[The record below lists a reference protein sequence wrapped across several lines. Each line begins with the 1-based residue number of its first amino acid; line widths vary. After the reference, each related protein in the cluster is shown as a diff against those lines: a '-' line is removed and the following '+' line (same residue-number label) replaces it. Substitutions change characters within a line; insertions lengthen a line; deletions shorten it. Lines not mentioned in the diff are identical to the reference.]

1 MNVDATR
8 ALVPVQFVKHPVMTI
23 EQERN
28 IHLRQ
33 NNNLREN
40 RIPAEESQYTMGDNF
55 APYDKCL
62 RIPALKGRIVDVYV

>member
-8 ALVPVQFVKHPVMTI
+8 ALVPVQYVKHPVMTI

-33 NNNLREN
+33 NHNLREN
-40 RIPAEESQYTMGDNF
+40 LIPAEEDLYTRGDNF

-62 RIPALKGRIVDVYV
+62 RIPALKGRMVDVYV

>member
-8 ALVPVQFVKHPVMTI
+8 ALIPVQYVKQPVMTI

-33 NNNLREN
+33 SYNFREDL
-40 RIPAEESQYTMGDNF
+40 PSAEESQYTMGDNF

-62 RIPALKGRIVDVYV
+62 RIPALKGRMVDVYV

>member
-8 ALVPVQFVKHPVMTI
+8 SLVPVQYVKHPVMTVD
-23 EQERN
+23 QERN

-40 RIPAEESQYTMGDNF
+40 LIPAEEIRNTMGDNF

-62 RIPALKGRIVDVYV
+62 RIPALKGRMVDVYV